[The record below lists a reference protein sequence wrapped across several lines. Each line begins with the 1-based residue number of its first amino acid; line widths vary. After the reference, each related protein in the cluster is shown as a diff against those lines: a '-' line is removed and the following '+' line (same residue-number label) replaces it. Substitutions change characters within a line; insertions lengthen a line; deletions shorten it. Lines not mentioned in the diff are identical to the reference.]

1 MPSASPSSSRVAA
14 RLAAVASWLAACSAA
29 WGVAASGFGATPSGG
44 KALDFNRDI
53 RPILSQNCF
62 ACHGPD
68 EHDRRGGL
76 RLDDRDAAL
85 AELDSA
91 ATAIVPGHPDQSELI
106 ARIHETDPDTI
117 MPPPES
123 NHVLTAAQKELLAR
137 WIAAGA
143 PYAAHWAYVAPT
155 THVPPPVRQADW
167 GSNWIDPF
175 ILGRL
180 EEEGI
185 EPAADADPL
194 TLLRRVTFDLTGLP
208 PSPQEVDAYL
218 ADTRPDAYM
227 FLVDRLLAS
236 PRHAERM
243 AAWWLDLVRYA
254 DTVGYHGDQPHN
266 ISPYRDW
273 VIKAFHDNV
282 PFDRFTVLQLAG
294 DLVGPA
300 AGEHPEDPVLASAYN
315 RLLQT
320 THEGGLQLK
329 EYRAIYQADRI
340 RNVSGVWMGAT
351 VGCAQC
357 HDHKFDPYT
366 ARDFH
371 ALGAFFADIDDEKH
385 MDKGGFGGQ
394 NLNALPTIRDP
405 EITIVGPFDRDRAAD
420 LDDRIHSLKNELPPL
435 VLPPRAQP
443 EEPETETL
451 VAKRFE
457 LERLEADR
465 KALNRRLMVTRPLE
479 APRQVRILPRGNW
492 MDETGPTVEP
502 AVPAFLGTVD
512 AKGRPS
518 RADLASWLVRPV
530 ADGGVGEFT
539 ARVTAN
545 RLWAIFFGAGLCR
558 SAGDLGGQGESPDHP
573 ELLDRLAVE
582 FMRSGWNVRELIR
595 GIVTSR
601 AYRMSSDAAAD
612 LLAQD
617 PDNRLLARQG
627 RWRLPAENV
636 RDTALFTS
644 GLLVERLGGESVH
657 PYQPAGYYQHLNFPI
672 REYKSDDDDRQWRR
686 GLYVHW
692 QRMFLHPQL
701 LAFDAPSREEC
712 TAARM
717 RSNTPKAALVLLNDP
732 TFIEAARKLA
742 ELSLAE
748 GGAADDERIAFL
760 WKRTLS
766 RGPDT
771 AELALAKGLLDRRRS
786 EFKATPQAA
795 KELLAV
801 GVAPQDETL
810 DAVELAAWTSTARAV
825 LNLHEAIARY

>member
-1 MPSASPSSSRVAA
+1 MHSLRVTAVA
-14 RLAAVASWLAACSAA
+14 IGMSGFAFSGLAAETA
-29 WGVAASGFGATPSGG
+29 P
-44 KALDFNRDI
+44 DFNRDI
-53 RPILSQNCF
+53 RPILSRNCF

-76 RLDDRDAAL
+76 RLDIREAATG
-85 AELDSA
+85 ELDSG
-91 ATAIVPGHPDQSELI
+91 ATAIVPGRPDESELV
-106 ARIHETDPDTI
+106 ARIHETDPDTT
-117 MPPPES
+117 MPPPET
-123 NHVLTAAQKELLAR
+123 NHVLTAQQKQLLAK

-143 PYAAHWAYVAPT
+143 PYSPHWAYVPPHAHAPPA
-155 THVPPPVRQADW
+155 VKRADW
-167 GSNWIDPF
+167 AANWIDAF
-175 ILGRL
+175 VLGRL
-180 EEEGI
+180 EAEGLA
-185 EPAADADPL
+185 PAPDADPV
-194 TLLRRVTFDLTGLP
+194 TLVRRVTFDLTGLP
-208 PSPQEVDAYL
+208 PTPAEVEAYL

-227 FLVDRLLAS
+227 FLIDRLLAS

-254 DTVGYHGDQPHN
+254 DTVGYHGDQTHS
-266 ISPYRDW
+266 ISAYRDW
-273 VIKAFHDNV
+273 VIKAFLDNM

-294 DLVGPA
+294 DLVGPT
-300 AGEHPEDPVLASAYN
+300 AGDHPDDPVLASAYN

-357 HDHKFDPYT
+357 HDHKYDPYT
-366 ARDFH
+366 SRDFY
-371 ALGAFFADIDDEKH
+371 ALGGFFADIDDEKH
-385 MDKGGFGGQ
+385 MAGGGFGGQ
-394 NLNALPTIRDP
+394 NLNTLPTIRDP
-405 EITIVGPFDRDRAAD
+405 EITIVGPFDRDRAAE
-420 LDDRIHSLKNELPPL
+420 LDARIHSLENELPPL

-443 EEPETETL
+443 EEPEPEAV
-451 VAKRFE
+451 VAKRLE
-457 LERLEADR
+457 LQRLPVDR
-465 KALNRRLMVTRPLE
+465 KALDRRLMVTRPLE

-492 MDETGPTVEP
+492 MDETGPTVDP
-502 AVPAFLGTVD
+502 AVPVFLGTVD
-512 AKGRPS
+512 AKGRPN

-530 ADGGVGEFT
+530 ADRGVGEFT

-545 RLWAIFFGAGLCR
+545 RIWAIFFGAGLCR
-558 SAGDLGGQGESPDHP
+558 SAGDLGGQGEAPDHP

-636 RDTALFTS
+636 RDTALFAS

-657 PYQPAGYYQHLNFPI
+657 PYQPAGYYRHLNFPQ
-672 REYKSDDDDRQWRR
+672 REYKADDDSRQWRR

-701 LAFDAPSREEC
+701 LAFDAPNREEC

-732 TFIEAARKLA
+732 TFVEAARKLA
-742 ELSLAE
+742 ERTIREAGS
-748 GGAADDERIAFL
+748 ADRERIAFL
-760 WKRTLS
+760 WRQAVS
-766 RGPDT
+766 RSPD
-771 AELALAKGLLDRRRS
+771 ADELRLVQELVDRRRA
-786 EFKATPQAA
+786 EYEADPQAA
-795 KELLAV
+795 AELLAV
-801 GVAPQDETL
+801 GIAPRDKTLNET
-810 DAVELAAWTSTARAV
+810 ELAAWTATARAV
-825 LNLHEAIARY
+825 LNLNETIARY

>member
-1 MPSASPSSSRVAA
+1 MPSASPSRRRVPGHLSSVAWC
-14 RLAAVASWLAACSAA
+14 LAA
-29 WGVAASGFGATPSGG
+29 WGVAASGFGASPSGG
-44 KALDFNRDI
+44 KAPDFNRDI

-155 THVPPPVRQADW
+155 THAPPPVRQADW

-273 VIKAFHDNV
+273 VIKSFRDNV

-294 DLVGPA
+294 DLVGPFN
-300 AGEHPEDPVLASAYN
+300 GEHADDPVLASAYN

-320 THEGGLQLK
+320 THEGGLQAK

-357 HDHKFDPYT
+357 HDHKYDPYT

-371 ALGAFFADIDDEKH
+371 ALGAFFADVDDEKH
-385 MDKGGFGGQ
+385 FKNGT
-394 NLNALPTIRDP
+394 NALPTRREP
-405 EITIVGPFDRDRAAD
+405 EVQLVGPFDRERATE
-420 LDDRIHSLKNELPPL
+420 LDARMHSLDNQLPPL

-443 EEPETETL
+443 PEPEPEGV
-451 VAKRFE
+451 VASRIE
-457 LERLEADR
+457 LDRLKVERQQLDR
-465 KALNRRLMVTRPLE
+465 ALMVTRALKQ
-479 APRQVRILPRGNW
+479 PRDVRVLPRGNW
-492 MDETGPTVEP
+492 LDETGPIVEP
-502 AVPAFLGTVD
+502 AIPGFLGSLGTN
-512 AKGRPS
+512 GRAS
-518 RADLASWLVRPV
+518 RADLARWLTTPV
-530 ADGGVGEFT
+530 ASGGAGEYT
-539 ARVTAN
+539 ARVTVN
-545 RLWAIFFGAGLCR
+545 RIWALFFGAGLCR
-558 SAGDLGGQGESPDHP
+558 SAGDFGGQGELPDHP
-573 ELLDRLAVE
+573 ELLDRLAIE
-582 FMRSGWNVRELIR
+582 FLASGWDLKQLIR
-595 GIVTSR
+595 TIVTSR
-601 AYRMSSDAAAD
+601 AYRMSSAAPAD
-612 LLAQD
+612 LLARD

-627 RWRLPAENV
+627 RWRLPAEGV
-636 RDTALFTS
+636 RDTALFAC

-657 PYQPAGYYQHLNFPI
+657 PYQPAGYYQHLNFPQ
-672 REYKSDDDDRQWRR
+672 REYKVDKDDSQWRR

-712 TAARM
+712 TATRM

-742 ELSLAE
+742 ELALAE
-748 GGAADDERIAFL
+748 AGTADDERIAFL

-766 RGPDT
+766 RGPD
-771 AELALAKGLLDRRRS
+771 ADELALVKGLLDRRRV
-786 EFKATPQAA
+786 EFKANPQAT
-795 KELLAV
+795 KDLLAV
-801 GVAPQDETL
+801 GVAPLDKTL
-810 DAVELAAWTSTARAV
+810 DAAELAAWTATARAV